1 MKIFMNPEIYPD
13 FQKLSA
19 SFKDPMLYVYPI
31 IQHDCFGYHEIINIE
46 MIERATLSSIDQ
58 YIEKIPSEIS
68 IPTFQNK
75 NPLFSY
81 PEKCEI
87 KIYWDFDQPIQKQ
100 LYIKIIRKKK

>member
-58 YIEKIPSEIS
+58 YIEKFLQKSL
-68 IPTFQNK
+68 FQH
-75 NPLFSY
+75 F
-81 PEKCEI
+81 
-87 KIYWDFDQPIQKQ
+87 KIRIRFFHIQKSV
-100 LYIKIIRKKK
+100 K